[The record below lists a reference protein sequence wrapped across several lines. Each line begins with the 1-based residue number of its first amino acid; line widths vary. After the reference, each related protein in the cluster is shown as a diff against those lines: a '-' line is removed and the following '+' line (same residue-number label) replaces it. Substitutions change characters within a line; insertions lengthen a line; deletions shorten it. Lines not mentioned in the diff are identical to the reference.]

1 MTSGAPRKGGSA
13 RAATLYGAAS
23 LLLTLVAGAV
33 LSAVYR
39 GEAERKAI
47 WISAVVAVV
56 VQVAAFVLAREMA
69 ERGLGFAGW
78 GAGAAICF
86 VALIAFGL
94 VTGPFGLPQ
103 GAALISLATYFTLT
117 ELIEG
122 PFLFL

>member
-1 MTSGAPRKGGSA
+1 M
-13 RAATLYGAAS
+13 
-23 LLLTLVAGAV
+23 LLVALAGAV
-33 LSAVYR
+33 LSVVYK
-39 GEAERKAI
+39 GSAERSAV
-47 WISAVVAVV
+47 WISAAVAML

-103 GAALISLATYFTLT
+103 RAALISLATYFTLT